1 MTPSQYYQAYISDDA
16 ISPLSVQLL
25 SQIVNENPLHVLD
38 FGSGTG
44 KHCNFLNKKG
54 IVTLAIDISM
64 MNVIKSH
71 TKYDLPF
78 VACTN
83 ESYLGHLCGIDVV
96 TTCSV
101 LDHIEDITRIIDQFK
116 RICNKSIIIAETQDV
131 VGELYYAH
139 DYESYGF
146 KYTGHNWLSNPPNG
160 DGCRYKIWKWVK
172 GENETI
178 KNGDDLAKCAG
189 TRV

>member
-1 MTPSQYYQAYISDDA
+1 MTPRQYYSSYTADDT
-16 ISPLSVQLL
+16 ISPLSVRLL
-25 SQIVNENPLHVLD
+25 SEIVSENPLHVLD

-64 MNVIKSH
+64 MNVIKSQ

-83 ESYLGHLCGIDVV
+83 ESYLGHLCGVDVV

-101 LDHIEDITRIIDQFK
+101 LDHIEDISRIIAEFK

-131 VGELYYAH
+131 VGDLYFSH
-139 DYESYGF
+139 DYRSYGF
-146 KYTGHNWLSNPPNG
+146 KKGFEWTSKKPEG
-160 DGCRYKIWKWVK
+160 DGATYHIWTWKK
-172 GENETI
+172 GQSETI
-178 KNGDDLAKCAG
+178 KNGDDLA
-189 TRV
+189 R